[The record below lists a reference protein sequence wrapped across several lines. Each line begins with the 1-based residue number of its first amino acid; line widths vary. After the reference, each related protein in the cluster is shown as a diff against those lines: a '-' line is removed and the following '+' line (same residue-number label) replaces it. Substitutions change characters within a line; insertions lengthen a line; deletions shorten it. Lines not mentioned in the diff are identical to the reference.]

1 MPIAVITGATRGLGR
16 ALAFDFAREGYSV
29 YATGRAQNTLDK
41 LGVEARRAKLDI
53 RAVRADA
60 ATEEGAETLARQL
73 DSDGAKPDV
82 LIHNAGL
89 LGDRVELA
97 VYPLE
102 TWDAVMATNVR
113 GPFLLTQ
120 RLLPKLAP
128 NAAVIFVSSG
138 IVDDVRP
145 RWGAYYV
152 SKVAVDAV
160 AALYALELKPKG
172 IRVFSVNPGPLR
184 TVMRAEAF
192 PKEDPETVP
201 APEERTGVFLWL
213 AREAVIE
220 LTGSRYEA
228 QDFRG
233 QRSGVRGQGGSGSGL
248 QERTAR
254 QQRTSP
260 DTSTLTPPDS

>member
-1 MPIAVITGATRGLGR
+1 MPIAVITGATRGLGH
-16 ALAFDFAREGYSV
+16 ALAFDFARDGYTV
-29 YATGRAQNTLDK
+29 YATGRTQNALDG
-41 LGVEARRAKLDI
+41 LAAEASKGKLDI
-53 RAVRADA
+53 RPVRADA
-60 ATEEGAETLARQL
+60 ATEEGADTLVRRL
-73 DSDGAKPDV
+73 DSDGARLDV
-82 LIHNAGL
+82 VIHNAGL
-89 LGDRVELA
+89 LGDRVEFA

-102 TWDAVMATNVR
+102 TWDAVIATNVR

-160 AALYALELKPKG
+160 AALYAAELKPKG
-172 IRVFSVNPGPLR
+172 IRVFTVNPGPLR

-192 PKEDPETVP
+192 PKENPESVP

-213 AREAVIE
+213 TREAGLE
-220 LTGSRYEA
+220 STGGRYDA
-228 QDFRG
+228 KDFRMP
-233 QRSGVRGQGGSGSGL
+233 QSS
-248 QERTAR
+248 
-254 QQRTSP
+254 
-260 DTSTLTPPDS
+260 

>member
-1 MPIAVITGATRGLGR
+1 MPIAVITGATRGLGH
-16 ALAFDFAREGYSV
+16 ALAFDFARDGYAV
-29 YATGRAQNTLDK
+29 YGTGRTQNALDN
-41 LGVEARRAKLDI
+41 LEMEARKARLDI
-53 RAVRADA
+53 HPVRADS
-60 ATEEGAETLARQL
+60 ATEEGADTLVRYL
-73 DSDGAKPDV
+73 DNDGARPDV
-82 LIHNAGL
+82 VIHNAGL

-102 TWDAVMATNVR
+102 TWEAVMATNVR

-152 SKVAVDAV
+152 SKVAVDAL

-172 IRVFSVNPGPLR
+172 IRVFIVNPGPLR

-192 PKEDPETVP
+192 PKEDPESVP

-213 AREAVIE
+213 AREAGLE
-220 LTGSRYEA
+220 STGGRYDA
-228 QDFRG
+228 KDFRVA
-233 QRSGVRGQGGSGSGL
+233 QSS
-248 QERTAR
+248 
-254 QQRTSP
+254 
-260 DTSTLTPPDS
+260 